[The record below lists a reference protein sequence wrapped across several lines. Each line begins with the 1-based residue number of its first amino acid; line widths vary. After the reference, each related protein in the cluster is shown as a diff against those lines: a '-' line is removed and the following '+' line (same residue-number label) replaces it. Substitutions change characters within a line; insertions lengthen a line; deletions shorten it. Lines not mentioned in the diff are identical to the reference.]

1 MERASHAARQVAAY
15 ERAVWGAM
23 VVYWLMFLLPAGVA
37 LFKVRATRETE
48 LVGWGV
54 VWLTLTLLIGY
65 RFEVG
70 GDWGN
75 YLRHFDEVHKVSL
88 WEAIQRFDPAHGAF
102 NWISDRLGW
111 GVYGTNLA
119 YGAIFSLGLIAFCR
133 RQPRPL
139 LALAVAMP
147 YLVVVVAMGYSRQ
160 GVAIGL
166 GFFAL
171 LALAERNTLK
181 FVLFVALAAAFHKT
195 AVVLIPIAILASTR
209 HKVWTAAWV
218 GATGALMYF
227 LYLEDSA
234 DTLVKGY
241 IEAEYSSQGG
251 AIRVAMNAAPAAL
264 FLLYRKRFRLD
275 RAEQTLWTWFALI
288 SLAFVPILLISPSS
302 TAVDRV
308 ALYFTPIQIFVFSR
322 MPDALWSGKRRPA
335 ARALVAGYYGV
346 VLFVW
351 LNFATHAQYWLPY
364 QFYPLV
370 SLGPEWW

>member
-1 MERASHAARQVAAY
+1 
-15 ERAVWGAM
+15 M
-23 VVYWLMFLLPAGVA
+23 VVYWFMFLLPAVVA

-48 LVGWGV
+48 LVGWV
-54 VWLTLTLLIGY
+54 LVWLTLTLLIGY

-75 YLRHFDEVHKVSL
+75 YLHHFNEVHRLSF
-88 WEAIQRFDPAHGAF
+88 WEAVQVWDPAHGAV
-102 NWISDRLGW
+102 NWISDYLGW
-111 GVYGTNLA
+111 GVYGVNLT
-119 YGAIFSLGLIAFCR
+119 YGAIFSVGLVAFCR

-166 GFFAL
+166 GMLAL

-181 FVLFVALAAAFHKT
+181 FVLFVAIAAAFHKT
-195 AVVLIPIAILASTR
+195 AVVLIPIAILASIR
-209 HKVWTAAWV
+209 HKVWTAVWV
-218 GATGALMYF
+218 GATGVLMYF
-227 LYLEDSA
+227 LYVEESA
-234 DTLVKGY
+234 DSLIQGY

-251 AIRVAMNAAPAAL
+251 AIRVAMNAVPAAL

-275 RAEQTLWTWFALI
+275 RAERALWTWIALVA
-288 SLAFVPILLISPSS
+288 LAFVPILYVFPSS

-322 MPDALWSGKRRPA
+322 VPDALWRGKRRPA
-335 ARALVAGYYGV
+335 ARAAVAAYYGL

-370 SLGPEWW
+370 GV